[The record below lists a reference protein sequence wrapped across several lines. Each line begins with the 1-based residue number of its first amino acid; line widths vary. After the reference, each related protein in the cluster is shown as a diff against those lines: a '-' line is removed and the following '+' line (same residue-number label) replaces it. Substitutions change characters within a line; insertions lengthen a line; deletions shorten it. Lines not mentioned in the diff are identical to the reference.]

1 MKRFLTVLALCA
13 LAGAAGAQVGQKA
26 ELDVV
31 RWYNTAPIGA
41 DQLLGHGVLVEVFR
55 TW

>member
-1 MKRFLTVLALCA
+1 MKRLLTVLALCA
-13 LAGAAGAQVGQKA
+13 GASATGAQVGQKA

-31 RWYNTAPIGA
+31 RWYNTPPISPE
-41 DQLLGHGVLVEVFR
+41 LLQGRGILIEVFR